1 MKLQMRRLAA
11 GSKPN
16 AKASP
21 LRALLLE
28 QWRTLRRVKQYRRMM
43 NNRLD

>member
-1 MKLQMRRLAA
+1 VKLQMRRLAA

-28 QWRTLRRVKQYRRMM
+28 QWCTLRRVKQYRRMM